1 MQREAKNS
9 QAELDYVIQIQEIIV
24 PIEVKAGTKGSMQSL
39 YLFMQENN
47 IQKGIRI
54 SMENFSNL
62 EKIVVFPLYGAHLV
76 RGGIF

>member
-1 MQREAKNS
+1 MQRKAKNS

-62 EKIVVFPLYGAHLV
+62 EKIAIFPLYGAHLV
-76 RGGIF
+76 RGGIY